1 MNYGIRDII
10 ELHVFDEAGNF
21 ISTINTLK
29 KGSIS
34 VANRTIRV
42 KDALLNGDML
52 KFLNKSEDTKSD
64 YDKFFSKTQNCETIV
79 FNRRVVN
86 CKLIAEGFYRKQ
98 ENQKDV
104 LVQYEMPKCSIV
116 SAYNFNHSYMGD
128 ADDFDYV
135 FEIKEFNEKGDLFKL
150 HIEK

>member
-10 ELHVFDEAGNF
+10 ELHVFDETGKF
-21 ISTINTLK
+21 VSTITTLK

-34 VANRTIRV
+34 VTNRTIRV

-52 KFLNKSEDTKSD
+52 KFLNKSENTMSD

-79 FNRRVVN
+79 FNRKVVN
-86 CKLIAEGFYRKQ
+86 CKLIAEGFYRKEESQ
-98 ENQKDV
+98 EDV
-104 LVQYEMPKCSIV
+104 VVQYEMPKCSIV
-116 SAYNFNHSYMGD
+116 SAYNFNHSYIGD
-128 ADDFDYV
+128 ADEFDYV

>member
-10 ELHVFDEAGNF
+10 ELHVFDEAGKF
-21 ISTINTLK
+21 VSTITTLK

-34 VANRTIRV
+34 VANRTIRI

-52 KFLNKSEDTKSD
+52 KFLNKSEDTMSD
-64 YDKFFSKTQNCETIV
+64 YDKFFSKTQNSETIV

-98 ENQKDV
+98 ENQEDV

-116 SAYNFNHSYMGD
+116 SAYNFNHSNIGD
-128 ADDFDYV
+128 ADEFDYV
-135 FEIKEFNEKGDLFKL
+135 FEIKEFNEEGDIFKL

>member
-10 ELHVFDEAGNF
+10 ELHVFDETGKF
-21 ISTINTLK
+21 VSTITTLK

-52 KFLNKSEDTKSD
+52 KFLNKSVTDVSD
-64 YDKFFSKTQNCETIV
+64 YDKFFSTTQNYETIV
-79 FNRRVVN
+79 FNRKVVN

-98 ENQKDV
+98 ENQEDV
-104 LVQYEMPKCSIV
+104 LVQYEIPQCSIV
-116 SAYNFNHSYMGD
+116 SNYDFNHSTVGN

-135 FEIKEFNEKGDLFKL
+135 FEIKEYNGEGDLFKL

>member
-1 MNYGIRDII
+1 MNYGVRDII

-21 ISTINTLK
+21 ISTISSLK

-34 VANRTIRV
+34 VVNRTIRV
-42 KDALLNGDML
+42 RDALLNGDML

-86 CKLIAEGFYRKQ
+86 L
-98 ENQKDV
+98 
-104 LVQYEMPKCSIV
+104 
-116 SAYNFNHSYMGD
+116 
-128 ADDFDYV
+128 
-135 FEIKEFNEKGDLFKL
+135 
-150 HIEK
+150 